1 MKVSLETVEL
11 LKRGY
16 ESAFNQVYNAYEKL
30 LYFLIYSIVKNH
42 EIAKDVLQDVF
53 IKVFVESPSL
63 RCAKKFHSWIIK
75 IAKNT
80 ALTVAKKLTRF
91 VPLEECD
98 IEKYVSDNYETQFN
112 FDLPKLFSA
121 EDNLIVIYHLVYGIS
136 FKEIATLLNTSF
148 DRVVAKYYRVLR
160 KVRTLYKEQ
169 KREEDEVN
177 KQKQKQK

>member
-1 MKVSLETVEL
+1 MSRTITKHNL
-11 LKRGY
+11 
-16 ESAFNQVYNAYEKL
+16 
-30 LYFLIYSIVKNH
+30 
-42 EIAKDVLQDVF
+42 
-53 IKVFVESPSL
+53 
-63 RCAKKFHSWIIK
+63 
-75 IAKNT
+75 
-80 ALTVAKKLTRF
+80 
-91 VPLEECD
+91 
-98 IEKYVSDNYETQFN
+98 N